1 MLLAQVERRLGIAE
15 RLARCIED
23 PRAPDQIRHEVAEM
37 IRFRALAIAAGYPD
51 ANDCDVLRKDPA
63 FKMAVG
69 RLPETGA
76 DPCSQ
81 PTMTRLE
88 NLPGPVALKRMMA
101 AMVELFCDSF
111 EQVPRRIVL
120 DIDDTEDNRR
130 SPRHQA
136 ACVQVLRYSPA
147 LLMPG
152 GVFLAEPPGF
162 SEPITVPLILLVVMR

>member
-1 MLLAQVERRLGIAE
+1 MHAEVDLSLPLPGLSPVCGKPVVARFDGGQLSSDGGILLLAQVERRLGIAE

-51 ANDCDVLRKDPA
+51 ANDCDVLRKDAA

-76 DPCSQ
+76 DLCSQ

-88 NLPGPVALKRMMA
+88 NLPGRA
-101 AMVELFCDSF
+101 
-111 EQVPRRIVL
+111 
-120 DIDDTEDNRR
+120 
-130 SPRHQA
+130 QA
-136 ACVQVLRYSPA
+136 HDGGDGRVVLRQLRTGAPTHRA
-147 LLMPG
+147 
-152 GVFLAEPPGF
+152 
-162 SEPITVPLILLVVMR
+162 